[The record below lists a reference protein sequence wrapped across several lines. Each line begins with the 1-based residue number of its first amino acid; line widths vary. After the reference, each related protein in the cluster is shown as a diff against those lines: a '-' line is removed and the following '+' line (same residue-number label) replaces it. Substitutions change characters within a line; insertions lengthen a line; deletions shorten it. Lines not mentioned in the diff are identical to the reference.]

1 MKRILCLALL
11 AAMLVCTCLRV
22 SADEAVPNFAF
33 ELTANGASELE
44 AKPGDILTVTLRL
57 VRTDSTEPVSLQAMQ
72 DEIKYDSAFFSL
84 EDGGALAASG
94 VVTQEISLRDGN
106 RAYYMNYLALGGA
119 ERWEADTTIGVFRL
133 KVIGESGASVIESRN
148 FLVSGTGGEG
158 SCTAEARNVTVR
170 VSPECTVHFDSGEG
184 SAVSSQTVAAGEML
198 RVPDA
203 PTREG
208 YVLEGWYRDF
218 DCTQPWD
225 FEKDAVCGNM
235 TLYAGWMTETAAEQA
250 ALPQKT
256 AQTPLWPF
264 AAAACVLLAGGTA
277 FFLRKRRTAAEKPS
291 QTGTK
296 TKP

>member
-22 SADEAVPNFAF
+22 SADEAAPSFAF
-33 ELTANGASELE
+33 ELSANGASELE

-72 DEIKYDSAFFSL
+72 DEITYDSAFFSL

-119 ERWEADTTIGVFRL
+119 ERWEADTTVGVFRL

-158 SCTAEARNVTVR
+158 SCTAEAKNVPVR
-170 VSPECTVHFDSGEG
+170 VSPECTVHFDSGG
-184 SAVSSQTVAAGEML
+184 KCGQQPDGGLRRNAPRARRAHARGLCPGGLVS
-198 RVPDA
+198 R
-203 PTREG
+203 
-208 YVLEGWYRDF
+208 F
-218 DCTQPWD
+218 
-225 FEKDAVCGNM
+225 
-235 TLYAGWMTETAAEQA
+235 
-250 ALPQKT
+250 
-256 AQTPLWPF
+256 
-264 AAAACVLLAGGTA
+264 
-277 FFLRKRRTAAEKPS
+277 
-291 QTGTK
+291 
-296 TKP
+296 

>member
-33 ELTANGASELE
+33 ELTANGAAELE

-72 DEIKYDSAFFSL
+72 DEITYDSAFFSL

-119 ERWEADTTIGVFRL
+119 ERWEADTTVGVFRL

-170 VSPECTVHFDSGEG
+170 VSPASMADTAPRLASRHTASTMGRARLRNFMVLVSFPRAPWA
-184 SAVSSQTVAAGEML
+184 AVLYRMRRYHCKL
-198 RVPDA
+198 VP
-203 PTREG
+203 
-208 YVLEGWYRDF
+208 
-218 DCTQPWD
+218 
-225 FEKDAVCGNM
+225 EKRM
-235 TLYAGWMTETAAEQA
+235 TIL
-250 ALPQKT
+250 
-256 AQTPLWPF
+256 
-264 AAAACVLLAGGTA
+264 
-277 FFLRKRRTAAEKPS
+277 
-291 QTGTK
+291 
-296 TKP
+296 